1 MPVKKTN
8 WTSVKKQLQAQDPKE
23 TLNILGEL
31 YKLSRENKQF
41 LDTRFSSSKEVLE
54 EYIEAIRDALDPPLG
69 RDMEVDF
76 KSARKVISN
85 YKKARKDD
93 IEGIVELMLC
103 FVENANGFTLC
114 YGDMWEQFYINIE
127 TMYEKVIV
135 EVTKMERMG
144 FNIKSHQER
153 LNKVMSSTSDIGW
166 GYHDTLTDLY
176 FTAFE
181 EES

>member
-1 MPVKKTN
+1 MPVKKIN
-8 WTSVKKQLQAQDPKE
+8 WTSIKKQLQAQEPKD
-23 TLNILGEL
+23 TLNLLGEL
-31 YKLSRENKQF
+31 YKLNRENKQF
-41 LDTRFSSSKEVLE
+41 LDTRFSSSKEVLKV
-54 EYIEAIRDALDPPLG
+54 YIEAIRDALDPPLN

-93 IEGIVELMLC
+93 IEGIAELMLC
-103 FVENANGFTLC
+103 FVENANDFTLS

-144 FNIKSHQER
+144 IDIGPLQER
-153 LNKVMSSTSDIGW
+153 LREVMSSTSDIGW
-166 GYHDTLTDLY
+166 GYHDTLADLY

-181 EES
+181 KES